1 MDWHTIT
8 QVLSL
13 DNFLNWLNTLD
24 PLVVHLINA
33 LVLLIEG
40 IGVPGVPFEPP
51 MLAAGILVHQGKT
64 TLIESILWGGVA
76 NWIGNIIGYYLGG
89 RGMRMLP
96 ERIRGSMGI
105 PEVRGWLAR
114 YGAWVVII
122 SRWFGAI
129 RTPFILYAQAAG
141 MPIRTY
147 ALYSFV
153 GAMSWTAAWQ
163 VGMWYF
169 GSVFIE
175 LWHKYQWYV
184 IGGVLLILGAVYF
197 IMTRR
202 RKKPDGETGAEK
214 VELKKVLDTVEGK
227 EDSKRGREV

>member
-1 MDWHTIT
+1 MDWQTISH
-8 QVLSL
+8 VLSL
-13 DNFLNWLNTLD
+13 DNFLHWLNTLD
-24 PLVVHLINA
+24 PLVVHLVNA
-33 LVLLIEG
+33 LLLLIEG

-51 MLAAGILVHQGKT
+51 MLAAGILVHQGRT
-64 TLIESILWGGVA
+64 SLLESILWGGIG
-76 NWIGNIIGYYLGG
+76 NWIGNIGGYYLGG

-105 PEVRGWLAR
+105 PEVRGWLDR

-129 RTPFILYAQAAG
+129 RTPFILYAQEAG

-147 ALYSFV
+147 ALYSLL

-163 VGMWYF
+163 TGLWYF

-184 IGGVLLILGAVYF
+184 IGGVLLVLGAVYF
-197 IMTRR
+197 IMSRR
-202 RKKPDGETGAEK
+202 RKSPGGEVRAEQNAM
-214 VELKKVLDTVEGK
+214 EEVLDRVEGK
-227 EDSKRGREV
+227 DEL

>member
-1 MDWHTIT
+1 MDWHTISH
-8 QVLSL
+8 VLSL
-13 DNFLNWLNTLD
+13 DNFLHWLNTLD

-33 LVLLIEG
+33 ALLLIEG
-40 IGVPGVPFEPP
+40 IGVPGIPFEPP

-64 TLIESILWGGVA
+64 SLLESILWGGIA
-76 NWIGNIIGYYLGG
+76 NWIGNIGGYYLGG

-105 PEVRGWLAR
+105 PEVRGWLDR

-129 RTPFILYAQAAG
+129 RTPFILYAQEAG
-141 MPIRTY
+141 MSIGTY
-147 ALYSFV
+147 SLYSLL
-153 GAMSWTAAWQ
+153 GALSWTAAWQ
-163 VGMWYF
+163 IGLWYF

-184 IGGVLLILGAVYF
+184 IGGVLLVLGLVYF
-197 IMTRR
+197 VMSR
-202 RKKPDGETGAEK
+202 RKKPPAEEAQAEK
-214 VELKKVLDTVEGK
+214 AELKEVLDTVEHK
-227 EDSKRGREV
+227 D

>member
-1 MDWHTIT
+1 MDWQTISH
-8 QVLSL
+8 VLSL
-13 DNFLNWLNTLD
+13 DNFLHWLNTLD
-24 PLVVHLINA
+24 PLVVHLVNA
-33 LVLLIEG
+33 LLLLIEG

-51 MLAAGILVHQGKT
+51 MLAAGILVHQGRT
-64 TLIESILWGGVA
+64 SLLESILWGGIA
-76 NWIGNIIGYYLGG
+76 NWIGNIGGYYLGG

-105 PEVRGWLAR
+105 PEVRGWLDR

-129 RTPFILYAQAAG
+129 RTPFILYAQEAG

-147 ALYSFV
+147 ALYSLF
-153 GAMSWTAAWQ
+153 GALSWTAAWQ
-163 VGMWYF
+163 IGLWYF

-184 IGGVLLILGAVYF
+184 IGGVLLVLGAVYF
-197 IMTRR
+197 IMSRR
-202 RKKPDGETGAEK
+202 RKSPGGEVRAEQNAM
-214 VELKKVLDTVEGK
+214 EEVLNRVEGK
-227 EDSKRGREV
+227 DEL